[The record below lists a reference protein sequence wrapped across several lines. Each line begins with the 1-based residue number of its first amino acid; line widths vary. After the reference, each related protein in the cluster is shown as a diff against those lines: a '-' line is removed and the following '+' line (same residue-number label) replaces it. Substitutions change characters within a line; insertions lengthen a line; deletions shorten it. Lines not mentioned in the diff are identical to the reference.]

1 MQHSPIRSS
10 AAALAAGVVALV
22 ATGWLAP
29 ARALEPT
36 PDEEKAVKACERK
49 LCTMVLG
56 RAETGPDLDCDVT
69 KTWDRDTLKK
79 GDSSSVSWGFGDAR
93 CTVDL
98 TLSRADIIGA
108 LTAPKYTVQVPEH
121 EVQCI
126 VEQDGKP
133 KKVVA
138 RLAPKLKFKNGKAD
152 KIWINLA
159 GVDGPTAVTATVNMA
174 ASLEDTLGLF
184 HRSMLKSVNKFL
196 HKKCDERYYADGRP
210 KEEPD
215 AVSKRAAKK
224 AAKPAVTET
233 ESATATA
240 PAKPVE
246 KSANPVAADA
256 R

>member
-1 MQHSPIRSS
+1 MQHSLIRQS
-10 AAALAAGVVALV
+10 AAALAAGVVALL

-29 ARALEPT
+29 ALALEPA

-56 RAETGPDLDCDVT
+56 RAESGPDLKCDVA

-79 GDSSSVSWGFGDAR
+79 GDSTSVSWGFGDAR
-93 CTVDL
+93 CSVDL

-108 LTAPKYTVQVPEH
+108 LTAPKYTVEVPEH
-121 EVQCI
+121 EVQCV
-126 VEQDGKP
+126 VEQDGMP
-133 KKVVA
+133 KTVVA

-159 GVDGPTAVTATVNMA
+159 GVEGPTAVTATVNMA

-196 HKKCDERYYADGRP
+196 HKKCGERYYADGRP

-215 AVSKRAAKK
+215 AVSKTAAKK
-224 AAKPAVTET
+224 PAKAAVTET
-233 ESATATA
+233 GSATSKSSEK
-240 PAKPVE
+240 PAE
-246 KSANPVAADA
+246 TSTNPVAADA